1 MCASLWVF
9 VQTHHVDNAISIT
22 HHTCI
27 HLACF
32 IVVVELCFSPLP
44 SLPIH
49 ITSSPLSIHSAL
61 IHSQSSGLLGT
72 ALPLWRYFLANSFPC
87 LCLMLGSL
95 ALGSLLWSP
104 GLESHCPSCLHPC
117 ILPSDTC
124 CSRCTMGKSNF
135 RLSQLTVVHL
145 QADASEGWLS
155 VLVHR
160 PGLLG
165 YLCSI
170 VSC

>member
-1 MCASLWVF
+1 M
-9 VQTHHVDNAISIT
+9 I
-22 HHTCI
+22 
-27 HLACF
+27 
-32 IVVVELCFSPLP
+32 ELCFPPLP

-49 ITSSPLSIHSAL
+49 ITSSPLSIYSAL
-61 IHSQSSGLLGT
+61 IHSRTSGLLDT

-87 LCLMLGSL
+87 LCLTLGSL
-95 ALGSLLWSP
+95 ALGSLLCSP
-104 GLESHCPSCLHPC
+104 ESHRPSCFHPC

-145 QADASEGWLS
+145 QADASEGRLS